1 MNKKKVKIRYDRIF
15 LVFLI
20 GYFLFYGITTIFS
33 QKVRNIEVK
42 GNLYL
47 KEQYIIE
54 LAKIDEYPPF
64 FQTFTNTI
72 EKRLKA
78 NIYIKDAKVT
88 KGWLYKINIEVT
100 ERKPYF
106 YDLLNN
112 KTYLEDNKI
121 IEGKFSNTTLI
132 NFVPEENFNLF
143 LKQLAKIDYEVLR
156 RVSEI
161 EYRPSSVDQ
170 DRFLLAMSDGN
181 YVYINTD
188 KLTRIN
194 EYLTIISNFDYA
206 KGILHLDAGTYFE
219 VFK

>member
-1 MNKKKVKIRYDRIF
+1 MKKKQKIRFDRIL
-15 LVFLI
+15 LVFLS
-20 GYFLFYGITTIFS
+20 GYFLFYSITSIFS

-42 GNLYL
+42 GNNLL
-47 KEQYIIE
+47 KEQQIIE
-54 LAKIDEYPPF
+54 IAKVDDYPPF
-64 FQTFTNTI
+64 FQTFTSTI
-72 EKRLKA
+72 EKRLRE
-78 NIYIKDAKVT
+78 NIFVKEVKVN
-88 KGWLYKINIEVT
+88 KEWLFKIRITVT
-100 ERKPYF
+100 ERKPHF
-106 YDLLNN
+106 YNLITGV
-112 KTYLEDNKI
+112 TYLEG
-121 IEGKFSNTTLI
+121 GKVVQGKYSNTTMI
-132 NFVPEENFNLF
+132 NFVPEENFNRFIKELD
-143 LKQLAKIDYEVLR
+143 KVDYEVLK